1 LPYVQLARQQPAP
14 VEPVAAP
21 VLEGERYQGRPIYFS
36 DVVVHR
42 DSPYHRFVDLRGASW
57 AYNDPDS
64 HSGCNI
70 TRFTLMQMG
79 ETQGFFGRV
88 VESGYHQSSIR
99 LVAAREIDASAID
112 SQVLAVELRDHPELA
127 TQLRVIDSLGPSTIQ
142 PVVVSVALPAEL
154 KTGIRDVLLSLHT
167 DTSVRDLL
175 ARGFVERFV
184 GIDDAAYDD
193 IRAMEAA
200 VEKIGFPHF

>member
-1 LPYVQLARQQPAP
+1 MQLARLQPAP

-21 VLEGERYQGRPIYFS
+21 VLQGERYHGQPVYFS
-36 DVVVHR
+36 DVIVHR

-64 HSGCNI
+64 HSGYNI

-79 ETQGFFGRV
+79 ATQGFFGRV
-88 VESGYHQSSIR
+88 VETGYHQRSIR
-99 LVAAREIDASAID
+99 LVADRQIDASAID

-127 TQLRVIDSLGPSTIQ
+127 AQLRVIDSLGPSTIQ
-142 PVVVSVALPAEL
+142 PVVVSSRLPARL
-154 KTGIRDVLLSLHT
+154 KAGIREAMLALHT
-167 DTSVRDLL
+167 DPAVREHLGH
-175 ARGFVERFV
+175 GFVERFV
-184 GIDDAAYDD
+184 DINDAAYDD

-200 VEKIGFPHF
+200 ADKVDFPHL

>member
-1 LPYVQLARQQPAP
+1 VQLARQQPAA

-21 VLEGERYQGRPIYFS
+21 VLHGARYRGQPIYFS

-42 DSPYHRFVDLRGASW
+42 DSPYHRFADLRGASW

-64 HSGCNI
+64 HSGYNI

-88 VESGYHQSSIR
+88 IETGYHQRSIQM
-99 LVAAREIDASAID
+99 VADREVDASAID
-112 SQVLAVELRDHPELA
+112 SQVLAVELRDNPELA
-127 TQLRVIDSLGPSTIQ
+127 ARLRVIDSLGPSTIQ
-142 PVVVSVALPAEL
+142 PVVVSRVLPDGIKAS
-154 KTGIRDVLLSLHT
+154 IRDALLHL
-167 DTSVRDLL
+167 DADPMARRQL
-175 ARGFVERFV
+175 ARGLVERFV
-184 GIDDAAYDD
+184 AIDDAAYGD

-200 VEKIGFPHF
+200 ADKVGFPQF